1 MSNVTR
7 SHAIFFRK
15 KFELGPAGA
24 PTTDPSAYCPP
35 HHRTGRGG
43 SRPGLAAIRNEYRR
57 AHHISYSAPPPSP
70 PPSSPPPP
78 PPPPSP
84 TPPPFP
90 PWLSSTSGCA
100 WRQFGNLRRRDLRA
114 APAGT
119 RAEAVVSALAKRHA
133 RLAQRPHRRARA
145 IKGSVYRR
153 RRRLRDGELQRL
165 DKASKDC
172 RGLNRYYV
180 PLAIYLA
187 IETGT
192 RLQEIFNLT
201 WRDMDPKSR
210 RIEIHNSKTDHL
222 SGSEGRT
229 IVLTPLAGLFLMR
242 LEVQLSRAKRFKLN
256 NRIFPLSKE
265 AMKQI

>member
-1 MSNVTR
+1 MRGDVGAAQVGRDVSQAR
-7 SHAIFFRK
+7 LRRLPLWCPRAR
-15 KFELGPAGA
+15 LG
-24 PTTDPSAYCPP
+24 
-35 HHRTGRGG
+35 RV
-43 SRPGLAAIRNEYRR
+43 AAR
-57 AHHISYSAPPPSP
+57 H
-70 PPSSPPPP
+70 
-78 PPPPSP
+78 
-84 TPPPFP
+84 FP
-90 PWLSSTSGCA
+90 C
-100 WRQFGNLRRRDLRA
+100 RQFGLLPELER
-114 APAGT
+114 PV
-119 RAEAVVSALAKRHA
+119 VVSALAKRHA
-133 RLAQRPHRRARA
+133 RLTQRPHRRARA